1 MQIAFYKD
9 SSILDII
16 RDATNIKIKGNTL
29 EYNNCKL
36 SGINCKYVILDDDVE
51 VTELNDEI
59 LASDKSSQ
67 FKEID
72 ALEQRLHDIES
83 AIAFLFGGINNG
95 T

>member
-1 MQIAFYKD
+1 MQIVFYKD
-9 SSILDII
+9 NDIVDII
-16 RDATNIKIKGNTL
+16 PNVTNIKIKGNTL
-29 EYNNCKL
+29 EYDGCKL
-36 SGINCKYVILDDDVE
+36 SGINCKYIILDDDIE
-51 VTELNDEI
+51 VTEINDEI
-59 LASDKSSQ
+59 FALDKADQ